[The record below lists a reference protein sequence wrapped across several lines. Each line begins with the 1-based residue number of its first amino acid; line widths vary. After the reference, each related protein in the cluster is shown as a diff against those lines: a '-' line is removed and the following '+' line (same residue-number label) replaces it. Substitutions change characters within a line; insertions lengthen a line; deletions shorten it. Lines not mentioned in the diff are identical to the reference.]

1 MRPAIPRIFIL
12 IFLVVDFPR
21 ADDAAAEWLVRARHA
36 FETGDLADAGEAAEK
51 ARAANPQLADAYV
64 LLGLVATRQNKI
76 ADAEQ
81 LFRKAALLEPANYRT
96 LSYVGSACLQQ
107 GRAAEA
113 AEVFARVLRMQ
124 PSDPVAHYNLGLIE
138 LSKGKAALAKKHF
151 DAVRA
156 ANPSDVPACIGA
168 LESDLML
175 KDHQT
180 ARRVANEIDGLLA
193 AESPDRLRVAA
204 LLGSYDEYAA
214 AVPILEKIPLNAAH
228 AEEVSFD
235 LALAQ
240 FHLGEFDQAAAVITR
255 VPSSSKNAEAVN
267 LLGEI
272 EEARNHPEEALAAFR
287 KAAEAEPKNENFWF
301 SYGLFLLK
309 RERGA
314 EAASVFSTGLAGV
327 PGSGRLRLG
336 LAVAWYSSGMY
347 EQAAECLLKL
357 TTEQGGAGMAYYLL
371 GEMYEAVPEAQD
383 RIAAALATYLNSQ
396 PPDALAYREYG
407 KILFLRAMSSKAP
420 DYRAAKE
427 SLRKAL
433 TLNPKLAEVYLQL
446 AIVAQSEGNVA
457 ESVPLLE
464 KALALKP
471 ELGNAHYR
479 LALAYRKL
487 GWNGKAETEMDIYS
501 RQKRDETDAPRQEMI
516 RSLAISAPA
525 KKTN

>member
-1 MRPAIPRIFIL
+1 
-12 IFLVVDFPR
+12 
-21 ADDAAAEWLVRARHA
+21 
-36 FETGDLADAGEAAEK
+36 
-51 ARAANPQLADAYV
+51 
-64 LLGLVATRQNKI
+64 
-76 ADAEQ
+76 
-81 LFRKAALLEPANYRT
+81 
-96 LSYVGSACLQQ
+96 
-107 GRAAEA
+107 
-113 AEVFARVLRMQ
+113 
-124 PSDPVAHYNLGLIE
+124 
-138 LSKGKAALAKKHF
+138 
-151 DAVRA
+151 
-156 ANPSDVPACIGA
+156 
-168 LESDLML
+168 
-175 KDHQT
+175 
-180 ARRVANEIDGLLA
+180 
-193 AESPDRLRVAA
+193 
-204 LLGSYDEYAA
+204 
-214 AVPILEKIPLNAAH
+214 
-228 AEEVSFD
+228 
-235 LALAQ
+235 
-240 FHLGEFDQAAAVITR
+240 
-255 VPSSSKNAEAVN
+255 
-267 LLGEI
+267 
-272 EEARNHPEEALAAFR
+272 
-287 KAAEAEPKNENFWF
+287 
-301 SYGLFLLK
+301 
-309 RERGA
+309 
-314 EAASVFSTGLAGV
+314 
-327 PGSGRLRLG
+327 
-336 LAVAWYSSGMY
+336 MY